1 MCCGTILIHFT
12 KLLGL
17 QTVRLSGFPEVSAHN
32 ARIADIP
39 TDRIGNSVSRQWG
52 REQALC
58 LGLLTWFV
66 KNLRPPVVKIPAYAR
81 QAQLLRLFK
90 YGS

>member
-12 KLLGL
+12 KLIGS

-32 ARIADIP
+32 ARIADIL
-39 TDRIGNSVSRQWG
+39 TDSVGISASRQWG

-58 LGLLTWFV
+58 LCLLTWFV
-66 KNLRPPVVKIPAYAR
+66 KNLAAPVN
-81 QAQLLRLFK
+81 
-90 YGS
+90 